1 MIWQQVL
8 NEVSFTAIRSRGPG
22 GQNVNKVSSS
32 ARLYWNLPKSSAFNE
47 QELLLLLQKLG
58 PELNKEGDLLLRSDE
73 FRDLERNKE
82 RCLEKLRDL
91 LAKALFKPKPRKK
104 TKPTYSAKKKR
115 REGKERDS
123 KIKQSRKRVDY

>member
-1 MIWQQVL
+1 MNWDQVI

-32 ARLYWNLPKSSAFNE
+32 ARLYWNLPKSAAFSE
-47 QELLLLLQKLG
+47 SELLLVMQKLG
-58 PELNKEGDLLLRSDE
+58 NELNKEGDLLLRSDE

-91 LAKALFKPKPRKK
+91 LTKALFKPKPRKK
-104 TKPTYSAKKKR
+104 TKPTYSSKQRR
-115 REGKERDS
+115 REGKVRDS
-123 KIKQSRKRVDY
+123 KVKQNRKRVDY